1 MSEELKTAA
10 KSKSCIKRFEK
21 VELNSCV
28 IKSKEDFYIP
38 ERNVSSIEKLDL
50 EIKFELKAKYYKKTF
65 AKNRFV
71 NVIEAKL
78 TFGYSNEEEESE
90 ESEDEDEDEEEE
102 EEDDEQTNV
111 LAVAMIK
118 SIPNVKK
125 LEIGSHGDVNLKTLK
140 AITQHCKQVEFLTF
154 QTEENELFDE
164 KNFIIAIP
172 YICKHL
178 QNLQFIHFNG
188 CGIIWQQARTLLLHC
203 QQLQAILNYGSL
215 FVRATAKM
223 SDVSRFL
230 KETIISDWERLAAD
244 KAEGADKFGLSSLSN
259 FKTIPIG
266 FWDIRFF

>member
-28 IKSKEDFYIP
+28 IKSKEDFDIP

-65 AKNRFV
+65 TKNRFV
-71 NVIEAKL
+71 NVIDAKL
-78 TFGYSNEEEESE
+78 TFGYSNEEEDS
-90 ESEDEDEDEEEE
+90 EDEDEEEE
-102 EEDDEQTNV
+102 DDGQTNV

-154 QTEENELFDE
+154 QTEECELFDE

-188 CGIIWQQARTLLLHC
+188 CGISWQQARTLLLHC
-203 QQLQAILNYGSL
+203 QQLQAILNNGSL

-223 SDVSRFL
+223 SDVSQFL
-230 KETIISDWERLAAD
+230 KETTISDWERLAAD
-244 KAEGADKFGLSSLSN
+244 EDSFTLSN
-259 FKTIPIG
+259 FKSIPTG

>member
-65 AKNRFV
+65 TKNRFV

-90 ESEDEDEDEEEE
+90 EESEDEDEDEEEE
-102 EEDDEQTNV
+102 DNDQKNV

-140 AITQHCKQVEFLTF
+140 AITKHCKQVQFLTF
-154 QTEENELFDE
+154 QTEECELFDE

-188 CGIIWQQARTLLLHC
+188 CGISWQQARTLLLHC
-203 QQLQAILNYGSL
+203 QQLQAILNNGSL

-230 KETIISDWERLAAD
+230 KETTISEWERLAAD
-244 KAEGADKFGLSSLSN
+244 EDESD
-259 FKTIPIG
+259 FKTIPTG